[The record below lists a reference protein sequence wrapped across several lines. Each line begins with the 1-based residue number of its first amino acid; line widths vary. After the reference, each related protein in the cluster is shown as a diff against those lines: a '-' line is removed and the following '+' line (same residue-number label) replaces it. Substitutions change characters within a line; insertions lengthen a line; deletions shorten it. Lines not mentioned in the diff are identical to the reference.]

1 MTSLLI
7 RNAAELVTVAG
18 PDAPRAGAEQGRLE
32 IIKDG
37 AVYCEGERIV
47 AVGAT
52 QQLLRKFPK
61 AKKAKLVIDA
71 TGRSVIPGLVD
82 CHAHPVFAGDRSDE
96 YAMRLA
102 GKSYREILAAGGGIL
117 KSVEHTRAATHAE
130 LLAGLRARLDAAL
143 ALGTTTLE
151 AKTGYGLDE
160 RTERKML
167 EVIASARGL
176 SNPSLK
182 KGGQARRLSGKS
194 SKHPVDL
201 VPTLLFAHAVPQ
213 GWTADDLAD
222 LAADATPRL
231 APLAEF
237 VDVFCE
243 KGIFDVEQSRR
254 VLQAGKDAGLKV
266 KVHADEMCLL
276 GGAKL
281 AASLKAVGADHLL
294 YADDES
300 IVAMRDAGTIAVFL
314 PGTPF
319 VLRVAYAEARRWI
332 AGNVPVAVG
341 SDLNPNCYC
350 ESLPFAF
357 TLAVYEMKM
366 TPAEALVAV
375 TINAAAAICRE
386 KEIGSL
392 APGKLADLVVLH
404 GPSYLHLGYHIG
416 GNPVKAVVKRGKVVV
431 E

>member
-1 MTSLLI
+1 MSLLI

-18 PDAPRAGAEQGRLE
+18 PDAARAGAEQGRLE
-32 IIKDG
+32 IIPDG

-47 AVGAT
+47 SVGRT
-52 QQLLRKFPK
+52 NLLLRNFPEARK
-61 AKKAKLVIDA
+61 AKRVINA
-71 TGRSVIPGLVD
+71 RGRAVVPGLVD

-102 GKSYREILAAGGGIL
+102 GRTYREILEAGGGIL
-117 KSVEHTRAATHAE
+117 KTVRHTCEATHAE

-160 RTERKML
+160 PTERKML
-167 EVIASARGL
+167 EVIADAAGR
-176 SNPSLK
+176 LK
-182 KGGQARRLSGKS
+182 ARRGRSGPGR
-194 SKHPVDL
+194 HAVDL
-201 VPTLLFAHAVPQ
+201 APTLLHAHAVPQ
-213 GWTADDLAD
+213 GMTADEVAE
-222 LAADATPRL
+222 AAVEAVPRL

-243 KGIFDVEQSRR
+243 KGIFGVEQSRR

-281 AASLKAVGADHLL
+281 AAELGGVSADHLL
-294 YADDES
+294 HADDAG
-300 IVAMRDAGTIAVFL
+300 IAAMREAGTIAVFL

-319 VLRVAYAEARRWI
+319 VLRIAYADARRWI
-332 AGNVPVAVG
+332 SAGVPVAVG

-350 ESLPFAF
+350 ESLPFSFA
-357 TLAVYEMKM
+357 LAVYEMKM

-375 TINAAAAICRE
+375 TINAAAAICRA

-392 APGKLADLVVLH
+392 APGKLADIVVLH

-416 GNPVKAVVKRGKVVV
+416 GNPVRTVVKRGRIAAG
-431 E
+431 EPA

>member
-18 PDAPRAGAEQGRLE
+18 PDAPRAGAEQGKLE

-47 AVGAT
+47 AVGPT
-52 QQLLRKFPK
+52 NQLLRKYPK
-61 AKKAKLVIDA
+61 AKKAKRTIDA
-71 TGRSVIPGLVD
+71 AGHAVIPGLVD
-82 CHAHPVFAGDRSDE
+82 CHAHPVFAGDRCDE

-167 EVIASARGL
+167 EVIASARGR
-176 SNPSLK
+176 SNPPLK
-182 KGGQARRLSGKS
+182 KGRQGGEK
-194 SKHPVDL
+194 KGHPIDL

-222 LAADATPRL
+222 LAVDATPRL

-254 VLQAGKDAGLKV
+254 VLQAGKDAGLQV

-281 AASLKAVGADHLL
+281 AASLKAVSADHLL

-300 IVAMRDAGTIAVFL
+300 IVALRDAGTIAVFL

-357 TLAVYEMKM
+357 ALSVYEMKL

-375 TINAAAAICRE
+375 TINAAAAIRRE

-392 APGKLADLVVLH
+392 APGKLADIAILH

-416 GNPVKAVVKRGKVVV
+416 GNPVQAVVKRGKVVV